1 MIEPQ
6 KKSLIPLFELYN
18 IKMKYFLPLII
29 AFSILINP
37 LSILA
42 EELTLAGGC
51 FWCLE
56 HDLESLKGINFVQSG
71 YSGGDLE
78 NPTYENHDGHQE
90 VVLVNYDSQLVSL
103 AEILRLYLR
112 NIDPLDGK
120 GQFCDRG
127 DSYRPV
133 IFFKDKIEETEA
145 RDAIVSASNEL
156 RVPLEKISVELKSKG
171 KFWLAEEYHQDF
183 AERNEL
189 KYKFYRFS
197 CGRDQKLDK
206 LWGDNARSTNLWT
219 K

>member
-1 MIEPQ
+1 
-6 KKSLIPLFELYN
+6 
-18 IKMKYFLPLII
+18 MKYLLPLII

-37 LSILA
+37 LNTLA
-42 EELTLAGGC
+42 EELILAGGC

-56 HDLESLKGINFVQSG
+56 HDLESLEGINFVQSG
-71 YSGGDLE
+71 YSGGDLQ
-78 NPTYENHDGHQE
+78 NPTYENHEEHQE
-90 VVLVNYDSQLVSL
+90 VVLVNYDSQLVSFP
-103 AEILRLYLR
+103 EILRLYLR

-133 IFFKDKIEETEA
+133 IFFKDSIEES
-145 RDAIVSASNEL
+145 DAINALISASKEL
-156 RVPLEKISVELKSKG
+156 KVPLERISVELKSKG

-183 AERNEL
+183 AKRNEL

-206 LWGDNARSTNLWT
+206 LWGDNARSINLWSE
-219 K
+219 

>member
-1 MIEPQ
+1 
-6 KKSLIPLFELYN
+6 
-18 IKMKYFLPLII
+18 MKYFLPLLI

-37 LSILA
+37 INAHAGELILG
-42 EELTLAGGC
+42 GGC

-56 HDLESLKGINFVQSG
+56 HDLESLKGVNYVESG
-71 YSGGDLE
+71 YSGGSLQ
-78 NPTYENHDGHQE
+78 NPNYENHDGHQE
-90 VVLVNYDSQLVSL
+90 VVLVNYDSNLVNLS
-103 AEILRLYLR
+103 EILRLYLR

-133 IFFKDKIEETEA
+133 IFFKDAIEES
-145 RDAIVSASNEL
+145 DAKSALISASHEL
-156 RVPLEKISVELKSKG
+156 VVPSEKIPVELQSKG
-171 KFWLAEEYHQDF
+171 QFRLAEEYHQNF

-206 LWGDNARSTNLWT
+206 LWGENARSTNIWSE
-219 K
+219 

>member
-1 MIEPQ
+1 
-6 KKSLIPLFELYN
+6 
-18 IKMKYFLPLII
+18 MKYFLPLIVVL
-29 AFSILINP
+29 SILINP
-37 LSILA
+37 LNSLA
-42 EELTLAGGC
+42 EEIILAGGC

-56 HDLESLKGINFVQSG
+56 HDLESLRGINFVQSG
-71 YSGGDLE
+71 YSGGSLE

-90 VVLVNYDSQLVSL
+90 VVMVNYDSKLVSFT
-103 AEILRLYLR
+103 EILRLYMR
-112 NIDPLDGK
+112 NIDPFDSN

-133 IFFKDKIEETEA
+133 IFFKDSIEESEA
-145 RDAIVSASNEL
+145 KNALISASNEL

-171 KFWLAEEYHQDF
+171 QFWLAEEYHQNF

-206 LWGDNARSTNLWT
+206 LWGDNARSTNLWSE
-219 K
+219 